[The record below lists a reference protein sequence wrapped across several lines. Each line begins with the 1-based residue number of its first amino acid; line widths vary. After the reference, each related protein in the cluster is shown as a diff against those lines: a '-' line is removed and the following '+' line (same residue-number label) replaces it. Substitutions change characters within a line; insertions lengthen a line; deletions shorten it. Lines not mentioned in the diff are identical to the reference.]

1 MHIIYIYIYI
11 YIYMGQIG
19 GGWSPGGILIYV
31 PFFPGQFHEILNIT
45 SGSLAQAQSIAS
57 LFERIG

>member
-1 MHIIYIYIYI
+1 
-11 YIYMGQIG
+11 MGQIG